1 LHAAECPLLAQNG
14 RSIAETMRP
23 LTRVPLYEPR
33 SKGLSNDSLAKM
45 TQFDFSRY
53 GPTIEEFQR
62 GLFNAKKRIRG
73 FEIVEA
79 LA

>member
-1 LHAAECPLLAQNG
+1 MSPDQ
-14 RSIAETMRP
+14 RDYQTQ
-23 LTRVPLYEPR
+23 
-33 SKGLSNDSLAKM
+33 KKFDDSLAKM

-53 GPTIEEFQR
+53 GPTVEEFQR